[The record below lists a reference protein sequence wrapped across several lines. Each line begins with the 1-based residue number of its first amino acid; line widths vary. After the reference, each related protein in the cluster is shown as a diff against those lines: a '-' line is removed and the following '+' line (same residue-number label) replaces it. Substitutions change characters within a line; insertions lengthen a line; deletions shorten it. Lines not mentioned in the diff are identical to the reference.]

1 MSALL
6 WLLAQAVAPEA
17 EVPPAPPV
25 APLDALHGVVVNA
38 IRNCGQRGEE
48 IIVCS
53 RDRGFAEGEA
63 QRIPKIKKPKVPESG
78 AGVKVQVT
86 AGPPPPPKREW

>member
-1 MSALL
+1 MLPLIGLL
-6 WLLAQAVAPEA
+6 LLAVTPEA
-17 EVPPAPPV
+17 DVPPEPPV
-25 APLDALHGVVVNA
+25 APIEALHGVVVDA

-63 QRIPKIKKPKVPESG
+63 QRIPKIKKPKVPTSG